1 MKEKAKD
8 AVRKE
13 IYRRNTI
20 ENVILQRMN
29 DKKKTNIT

>member
-8 AVRKE
+8 SVRKE

-20 ENVILQRMN
+20 ENVILQRIN
-29 DKKKTNIT
+29 DKITNIT